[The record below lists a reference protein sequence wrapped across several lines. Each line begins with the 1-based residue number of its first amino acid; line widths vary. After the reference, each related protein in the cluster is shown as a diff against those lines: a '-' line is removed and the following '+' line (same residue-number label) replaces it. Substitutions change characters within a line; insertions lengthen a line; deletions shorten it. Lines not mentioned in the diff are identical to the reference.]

1 MSNDQIDD
9 ARRGA
14 IARHLTEVFIVDMPT
29 ARAIVDAALAA
40 PSEPSAEQIA
50 DLRRQYDEWEK
61 RATQAPEQTPQ
72 WMVDMAA
79 RVAADHVPIGHRNR
93 LQRAI
98 IDCMVDAGREVALH
112 FAANPQPEHQW
123 LKCQACGQ
131 DMRSHDKMGQCPAKG
146 Y

>member
-1 MSNDQIDD
+1 M
-9 ARRGA
+9 
-14 IARHLTEVFIVDMPT
+14 
-29 ARAIVDAALAA
+29 
-40 PSEPSAEQIA
+40 SEPSAEQIA

-61 RATQAPEQTPQ
+61 RAPQAPEQTPQ

-112 FAANPQPEHQW
+112 FAANPPERRTCPACGTHEVSVEVTCHNSACAQYAVATTVYQGWEHKW

-146 Y
+146 D